1 LGRAGVFGEKRR
13 EQDRRGKKES
23 PAGGVGH
30 VGTKVG
36 VWEEGSIAQNSKAVG
51 SRSDSWWIFL
61 RRRLGALKPDRAP
74 VTDAPARE
82 RLLPPI
88 RFGEDFQARPAFE
101 ARHVRKPSTFTRPSS
116 IGFLQVGQSGASA
129 RNVSSS
135 SMIAQTSKTKT
146 GRDNMKSI
154 AHFAIAA
161 TTDVSCCGDH
171 GGCGNHSEQA
181 DRIAIS
187 ISHVARAPA
196 LLCRGIAVA
205 SMAAAGEEIARRYSM
220 GEGLGEGWCSRMRH
234 EQMQRATLCGRRVRR
249 KTCRH
254 YSKRNQEASHGSLL

>member
-1 LGRAGVFGEKRR
+1 MGPHHRPGGGARR
-13 EQDRRGKKES
+13 EAPRARPQRRKKES

-101 ARHVRKPSTFTRPSS
+101 ARHVRIALNLHAAKLHWIFAGRAERRISTQRIVVSHDRADFQNKNRPRQYEVDRA
-116 IGFLQVGQSGASA
+116 FC
-129 RNVSSS
+129 N
-135 SMIAQTSKTKT
+135 
-146 GRDNMKSI
+146 
-154 AHFAIAA
+154 
-161 TTDVSCCGDH
+161 
-171 GGCGNHSEQA
+171 CGNYGCFMLRRSRRQ
-181 DRIAIS
+181 RQ
-187 ISHVARAPA
+187 PF
-196 LLCRGIAVA
+196 G
-205 SMAAAGEEIARRYSM
+205 AG
-220 GEGLGEGWCSRMRH
+220 G
-234 EQMQRATLCGRRVRR
+234 
-249 KTCRH
+249 
-254 YSKRNQEASHGSLL
+254 